1 MMPCIHFKGFK
12 SLFFLF
18 IALLVQSFAYADEQ
32 KKELPLW
39 ELGLIAGGASIPHYV
54 GSNQRYALPLV
65 LPYFIYR
72 GEKLR
77 ADRKGIRGRLFE
89 TDRLSMDLDFSFGLP
104 VRNSNKARQGMPNLH
119 LAGQVGP
126 QLNWTLLKD
135 KHTELGLHLPW
146 RIVMDT
152 RGEYLGW
159 VLEPGLRLN
168 YNFDEDGD
176 YKLDMEAS
184 LLYASKRYN
193 QYYYGVAP
201 QYATAIRPAYDARQ
215 GLHSISLK
223 TGLLFRQN
231 SDVRGSI
238 YVTTKTLSP
247 GVVVKSPLVKSKYYF
262 SVGIGVTWMFMTSKE
277 TVLR

>member
-1 MMPCIHFKGFK
+1 MIRFKI
-12 SLFFLF
+12 LFLLF
-18 IALLVQSFAYADEQ
+18 SILLLQSAAYAAEQ

-104 VRNSNKARQGMPNLH
+104 VRNSNRARQGMPNLH
-119 LAGQVGP
+119 LAGQAGP
-126 QLNWTLLKD
+126 QLNWALLKD
-135 KHTELGLHLPW
+135 TRTKLGLHLPW
-146 RIVMDT
+146 RIAMDT
-152 RGEYLGW
+152 RGTSLGW
-159 VLEPGLRLN
+159 VFEPGLRLN

-176 YKLDMEAS
+176 YKLDIEAS
-184 LLYASKRYN
+184 VLYASKRYN
-193 QYYYGVAP
+193 QYYYSVTP
-201 QYATAIRPAYDARQ
+201 QYATAIRPAYDAKR
-215 GLHSISLK
+215 GLHSVSLK

-238 YVTTKTLSP
+238 FLTTKTLSP
-247 GVVVKSPLVKSKYYF
+247 GVVANSPLVKSKYYI
-262 SVGIGVTWMFMTSKE
+262 SIGAGITWMFMTSKE